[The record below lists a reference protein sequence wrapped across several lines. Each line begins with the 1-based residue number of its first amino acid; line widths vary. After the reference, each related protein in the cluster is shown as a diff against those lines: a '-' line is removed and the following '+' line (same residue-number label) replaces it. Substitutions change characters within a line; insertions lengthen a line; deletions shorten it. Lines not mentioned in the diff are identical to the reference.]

1 MINLF
6 TFYASSNEK
15 TGVRVSHTVMQKWV
29 ALIRMEYAKS
39 NGQERPLL
47 EKRIGD
53 EEERSKKKREQIA
66 HLNETRHAKD
76 GEKKLNG

>member
-29 ALIRMEYAKS
+29 TLIQMEYAKS

-53 EEERSKKKREQIA
+53 EDERSKKREQIA
-66 HLNETRHAKD
+66 HLNETRHVKD
-76 GEKKLNG
+76 GEKN